1 MAVLVLVGA
10 ACDSS
15 DDTAGEGTSEP
26 ASSGELVLTSPVF
39 GDGTEIPILY
49 TCDGSDTSPPLAW
62 TGVPDEAVELA
73 LIVNDPDAPGGT
85 FTHWVVYRIL
95 AEATS
100 IPEDGDA
107 NLVNGVNS
115 FGDAAWGGPCPP
127 EGDGPHTYTFELRA
141 LDEPIGLDAGASL
154 DEVEDAIAGS
164 SLDSAVLTGTYER

>member
-10 ACDSS
+10 ACSSS
-15 DDTAGEGTSEP
+15 DDTADESASEP
-26 ASSGELVLTSPVF
+26 ASSGELELMSPVF
-39 GDGTEIPILY
+39 GDGTEIPISH
-49 TCDGSDTSPPLAW
+49 TCDGADTSPPLDW
-62 TGVPDEAVELA
+62 TGVPDDAVELV
-73 LIVNDPDAPGGT
+73 LVVDDPDAPGGT
-85 FTHWVVYRIL
+85 FTHWVAYRIF

-107 NLVNGVNS
+107 NLINGVNS

-164 SLDSAVLTGTYER
+164 TLDSAVLTGTYER